1 MVFSSPTK
9 RVAVEI
15 WQTRIESSMGMRI
28 ELVSGQRRFVV
39 YRSPNEALAYFV
51 HVYWSA
57 DETKVGVI
65 ATGNGLWELAFD
77 VGTGTPISFSEIRD
91 GLARSIGETYHL
103 VGTHDPVAWASSTE
117 AQSRFFELHPEIHVS
132 YGPRR

>member
-15 WQTRIESSMGMRI
+15 WQTRIESSMGMRM
-28 ELVSGQRRFVV
+28 

-91 GLARSIGETYHL
+91 GLARSIGETYHF